1 MKNRY
6 KKLQTIHASLSSWNP
21 LSKMLKQIS
30 MGKLLKQIIAI
41 VVLEIIVNVIV
52 HVNFLELVGAQTTV
66 RNYQIWDTFQAIN
79 RSLFTNVHTSDVV
92 TCASNWREAEFCDA
106 FIYNSNTS
114 MCYVRMEPYN
124 FTYIYGDGDVLYTR
138 GRVTYLSINNL
149 YSLQKFKIFVRKTSL
164 YLLM

>member
-1 MKNRY
+1 
-6 KKLQTIHASLSSWNP
+6 
-21 LSKMLKQIS
+21 MLKQIS

-92 TCASNWREAEFCDA
+92 TCASN
-106 FIYNSNTS
+106 
-114 MCYVRMEPYN
+114 
-124 FTYIYGDGDVLYTR
+124 
-138 GRVTYLSINNL
+138 
-149 YSLQKFKIFVRKTSL
+149 
-164 YLLM
+164 